1 MDTVKTGQLIR
12 IKRKEKDMTQQ
23 ELAERI
29 HVSVSAISKYENG
42 RGFPDISLL
51 IPLSEALDV
60 SIAELLQGETEEK
73 QMKDEENVKEII
85 QIADE
90 QNKRKLRKRT
100 ILLAVC
106 IAFIIISLIG
116 KMLVET
122 WKREYK
128 ILTYDECM
136 APYVKDMN
144 NSIPGYGEW
153 MVDCLMLSYMG
164 YSELYYPLSV
174 DFYTENEKVIII
186 PVESKWWM
194 MTHKP
199 EPVQIML
206 TFSRKESDK
215 IKEIWFYNGDM
226 NYEELQQYLHNAEL
240 RKDLITDSVKVYERG
255 YER

>member
-73 QMKDEENVKEII
+73 QMKEEKNIKEVI

-90 QNKRKLRKRT
+90 QSRRKLRKRT
-100 ILLAVC
+100 VLLALC
-106 IAFIIISLIG
+106 IVIINISLIG
-116 KMLVET
+116 KILVDS
-122 WKREYK
+122 WKKENMV
-128 ILTYDECM
+128 LTYDECM
-136 APYVKDMN
+136 APYVKDIN

-153 MVDCLMLSYMG
+153 MGDCLMLSYMG
-164 YSELYYPLSV
+164 YSETSYNLSV
-174 DFYTENEKVIII
+174 DFYTDNRKMIII
-186 PVESKWWM
+186 PFETKWWM
-194 MTHKP
+194 MTHES

-206 TFSRKESDK
+206 AYSKEESDA
-215 IKEIWFYNGDM
+215 IKEVWFYNGDM
-226 NYEELQQYLHNAEL
+226 NYEELLQYVHHDEL
-240 RKDLITDSVKVYERG
+240 RKDLIADSVKVYERG